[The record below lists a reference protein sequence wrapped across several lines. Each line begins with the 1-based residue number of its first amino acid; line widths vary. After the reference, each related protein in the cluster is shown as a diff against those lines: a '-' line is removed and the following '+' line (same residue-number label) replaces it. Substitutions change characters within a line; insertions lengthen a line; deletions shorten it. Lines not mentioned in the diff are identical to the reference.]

1 MSMCIHRVIQEL
13 EEGANYK
20 LPNDI
25 KEYLISNSAEFEIS
39 SVLKGE
45 PECYLGLF
53 YEKAL
58 NPKSKIIQ
66 DGKVLNFPNTF
77 NSNLPAVLIYS
88 QIVIL
93 YLPS

>member
-20 LPNDI
+20 L
-25 KEYLISNSAEFEIS
+25 S
-39 SVLKGE
+39 SVLKGN

-58 NPKSKIIQ
+58 NPNSKIIQ
-66 DGKVLNFPNTF
+66 NGDALSFPYTF
-77 NSNLPAVLIYS
+77 NPNLPAVLIYS
-88 QIVIL
+88 KIAML

>member
-39 SVLKGE
+39 SVLKGN

-53 YEKAL
+53 SEKAL
-58 NPKSKIIQ
+58 NPNSKIIQ
-66 DGKVLNFPNTF
+66 NGDTLSFPSTF
-77 NSNLPAVLIYS
+77 NPNLPAVLIYS
-88 QIVIL
+88 RIIML

>member
-53 YEKAL
+53 Y
-58 NPKSKIIQ
+58 
-66 DGKVLNFPNTF
+66 
-77 NSNLPAVLIYS
+77 
-88 QIVIL
+88 
-93 YLPS
+93 

>member
-25 KEYLISNSAEFEIS
+25 KEYLISNSTEFEIS
-39 SVLKGE
+39 SVLKGN

-58 NPKSKIIQ
+58 NPNSKIIQ
-66 DGKVLNFPNTF
+66 NGDTLSFEEVEGTETVETTE
-77 NSNLPAVLIYS
+77 
-88 QIVIL
+88 IVEATEAE
-93 YLPS
+93 